1 MDLRRHFGLEFV
13 TSSLEK
19 KAEAAV
25 TKATF
30 GQDFTYPPVD
40 ASPATKSESG
50 KSEDS
55 DKKCLNNHP
64 SVAYEIATSAASYAR
79 SRAKDLSLLDSERQD
94 EDNTM
99 TLESS
104 ERNFLHEEER
114 SAPRVY
120 KTEVQE
126 NYVTAS
132 TMTAVI
138 ATGEK
143 EVEAAMSLPS
153 LQSSPCKWFVCDE
166 SSTYTRFFV
175 IQVTTTN
182 FVASSYTKD
191 TLATVASDA
200 YEMHR

>member
-25 TKATF
+25 TKATYD
-30 GQDFTYPPVD
+30 QDFTYPPVD
-40 ASPATKSESG
+40 ASPATEFKSG
-50 KSEDS
+50 KSEGS

-64 SVAYEIATSAASYAR
+64 SFAYEIATSAASYAS

-94 EDNTM
+94 EDNST
-99 TLESS
+99 TLGSS
-104 ERNFLHEEER
+104 ESKLLHEEEG
-114 SAPRVY
+114 SAPGVY

-126 NYVTAS
+126 CYITAS

-138 ATGEK
+138 PTGEK
-143 EVEAAMSLPS
+143 AEEAAVALQSLH
-153 LQSSPCKWFVCDE
+153 SSPCEWFVCDD

-175 IQVTTTN
+175 IQVTT
-182 FVASSYTKD
+182 V
-191 TLATVASDA
+191 
-200 YEMHR
+200 